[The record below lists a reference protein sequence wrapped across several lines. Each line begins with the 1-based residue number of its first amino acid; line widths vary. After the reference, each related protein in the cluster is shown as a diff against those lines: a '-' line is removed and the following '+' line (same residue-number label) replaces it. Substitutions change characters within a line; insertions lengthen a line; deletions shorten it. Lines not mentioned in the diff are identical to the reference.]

1 MMRYVN
7 ERMTNDIPNHP
18 NFPELEPEDVLTS
31 ELIEPPAVINENSL
45 VRRVALQVLYEV
57 DSAQHP
63 IGEVLSQQMRFY
75 QLTEAGIS
83 YLSYLVTGVLQRRQ
97 RLDRVISRFAP
108 EWPVDQLAI
117 VDRNI
122 LRMAVFELCFNDQVP
137 IKVAID
143 EAVELAKWFGAEGS
157 TRFVN
162 GVLGAVTDNVATVH
176 DLLKPMPSD
185 TA

>member
-1 MMRYVN
+1 MRRYVN
-7 ERMTNDIPNHP
+7 GRMTNDIPNHP
-18 NFPELEPEDVLTS
+18 NFPELDPDDVLTS
-31 ELIEPPAVINENSL
+31 EVIEPPAIINENSL

-57 DSAQHP
+57 DSADHAV
-63 IGEVLSQQMRFY
+63 GEVLSQQTRFY
-75 QLTEAGIS
+75 QLTDDALD
-83 YLSYLVTGVLQRRQ
+83 YLNYLVTGVLERTK

-122 LRMAVFELCFNDQVP
+122 LRMAVFELCFNDEVP

-162 GVLGAVTDNVATVH
+162 GVLGAVTENVPTVH